1 MENKSRREIRD
12 IKVKLV
18 QKVKLRTA
26 NKTKT
31 FSRLV
36 STLNHPKIIPS
47 KTNQNWNG
55 RLGSFASIF
64 KYGFFNLLI
73 FFINKIN

>member
-12 IKVKLV
+12 IKVKLF

-26 NKTKT
+26 NNSKKC
-31 FSRLV
+31 SRLV
-36 STLNHPKIIPS
+36 STLNHQKIISS

-55 RLGSFASIF
+55 RLGSISFIF
-64 KYGFFNLLI
+64 KYGFLFSNI
-73 FFINKIN
+73 FYEINN